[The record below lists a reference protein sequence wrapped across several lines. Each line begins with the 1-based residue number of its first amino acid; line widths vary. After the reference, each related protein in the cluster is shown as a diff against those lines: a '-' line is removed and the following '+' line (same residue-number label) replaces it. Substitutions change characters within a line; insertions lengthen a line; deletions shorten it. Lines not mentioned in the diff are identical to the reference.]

1 MENNPYACKGCTD
14 FFVFSLPVS
23 QKSNKKLCDRVT
35 LNAG

>member
-23 QKSNKKLCDRVT
+23 QKSNKNYAIGLP
-35 LNAG
+35 